1 MRFGIRKVAAYNRA
15 SFQRRFKL
23 ITPKLMDIFQFTREL
38 METESTSWNEGAAGR
53 WLRDYLAAAGFEVTT
68 QAVTDD
74 RVNVYAR
81 LGEPVVTLSSH
92 MDTVPPFIGFT
103 EDEQNIYGRGACDA
117 KGVIAAQVFAAQR
130 LKDEGLTNIGLLYVV
145 GEEDGSDGA
154 NVANSIPNSNKFL
167 INGEPTESQQA
178 IATKGALR
186 VVIEAKGRTA
196 HSAYPELGESA
207 IEKLLDILNDIRQT
221 DWPANAELGPT
232 TYNIGT
238 ITGGRRPNVV
248 ADFAATELMFRTI
261 TQPDELYGMIV
272 EVVAGRAEIKR
283 GFSLPPIHTHTVKG
297 IDIPTSVVRFGT
309 DIPCLTNWGTPML
322 FGPGSIHDAHTA
334 HEYIRKQDM
343 LNAVDTYAQMTR
355 TLLTEQS

>member
-1 MRFGIRKVAAYNRA
+1 
-15 SFQRRFKL
+15 
-23 ITPKLMDIFQFTREL
+23 MDIFQFTREL

-334 HEYIRKQDM
+334 HEYIRKQDL
-343 LNAVDTYAQMTR
+343 LNAVDTYAQMAR
-355 TLLTEQS
+355 TLLAEQS